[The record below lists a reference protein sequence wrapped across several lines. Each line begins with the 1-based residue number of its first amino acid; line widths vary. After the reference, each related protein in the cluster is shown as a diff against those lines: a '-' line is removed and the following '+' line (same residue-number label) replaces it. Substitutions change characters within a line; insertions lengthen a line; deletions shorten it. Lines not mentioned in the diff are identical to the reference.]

1 MPNYNIFDP
10 KNSNYTTNGTN
21 NYTQPGASVPPDS
34 ATSKAVAQYFS
45 INAANSASLGLLGG
59 SVNIS
64 IQIANPSNSGKTF
77 YLQQILGYTN
87 VSLSLLSS
95 FSGLVTVYSGGTLT
109 SPSAVVPANLQ
120 LGSSVTSAATT
131 NSSIFTVSGGTSFSL
146 YPLFPGPLQIN
157 FNGNVAIPPGQ
168 TLTVNVLGTI
178 TVLGIMGAG
187 VEALWWE
194 N

>member
-1 MPNYNIFDP
+1 M
-10 KNSNYTTNGTN
+10 
-21 NYTQPGASVPPDS
+21 
-34 ATSKAVAQYFS
+34 
-45 INAANSASLGLLGG
+45 
-59 SVNIS
+59 
-64 IQIANPSNSGKTF
+64 NSGKTL
-77 YLQQILGYTN
+77 YLKQILGYTN

-95 FSGLVTVYSGGTLT
+95 FSGQVTVYLGGTLT
-109 SPSAVVPANLQ
+109 SPTAVVPANLQ

-131 NSSIFTVSGGTSFSL
+131 NSSIFAVSGGTSFSL

-157 FNGNVAIPPGQ
+157 FNGDVIVPPGQ

-178 TVLGIMGAG
+178 TILGIMGAG